1 MLTPPPLTH
10 RRRRRPDGKWRRQRL
25 GAGATAAAGWAAFGA
40 GNLLRFASMRFGA
53 QTVLSGLASLQF
65 VVMPAAARQ
74 LLGVPPAPR
83 AALGVAAVL
92 AGNALIVG
100 YGPREIAFS
109 LPELRARW
117 AARGVR
123 AFVAALAAALA
134 GGHLLWRA
142 LHARRRAAEAAVAR
156 SRRAG
161 SRGSFSFD
169 AAELNGNHLN
179 SSLSTGPNGRLNTS
193 AAAETPTSPY
203 AAALDFDSDEVADPH
218 GGRTFAAALLFSAVA
233 SAIGAWSV
241 LFSKSLAY
249 VVAAA
254 PGSLADP
261 YSWFAAAAFG
271 GTAAYWVRRTDRGLR
286 LYPAALI
293 MPLMQAGWMAMSVLE
308 GMVYFDEAAALAPP
322 ELAALLA
329 GLALALAGAV
339 QMGLAGHAAE
349 AAGGGG
355 GGGGEAGAPDS
366 PGAIESARLLP
377 PGALGAA
384 RGGQVELADA
394 SGRADGYTSPTYRG
408 SPSHRA
414 SNGGAGGGAFMT
426 SAASFDAALVAAAAA
441 ADGGGGAPRRG
452 SQSPRA
458 AVTML

>member
-1 MLTPPPLTH
+1 
-10 RRRRRPDGKWRRQRL
+10 
-25 GAGATAAAGWAAFGA
+25 
-40 GNLLRFASMRFGA
+40 MRFGA

-100 YGPREIAFS
+100 YGPREVAFS

-161 SRGSFSFD
+161 SRGSLSFD
-169 AAELNGNHLN
+169 AAEPNAGSF
-179 SSLSTGPNGRLNTS
+179 SSLGTGANGRLS
-193 AAAETPTSPY
+193 AAAAETPTSPY
-203 AAALDFDSDEVADPH
+203 AAALDFDSDEAADPH

-254 PGSLADP
+254 PGSLADA

-355 GGGGEAGAPDS
+355 GGGEAGAPGS
-366 PGAIESARLLP
+366 PGAVESARLLL

-384 RGGQVELADA
+384 RGAQVELADA

-408 SPSHRA
+408 VDA
-414 SNGGAGGGAFMT
+414 SGGGGGAAF
-426 SAASFDAALVAAAAA
+426 ADRVFDASLVAAAAA
-441 ADGGGGAPRRG
+441 ADGGGAPRRG

-458 AVTML
+458 AATML